1 MLNRQEI
8 LDLLR
13 GTAFDKTEYWVT
25 SGAAMVLYGLRDRTR
40 DIDLGCASPMADRL
54 ERKGYPVEILQD
66 GSRKIVFSDAIELFE
81 TWLEGDVVLLEG
93 LPVVSLDGLLK
104 MKEALGRE
112 KDLEDIRLIKE
123 QLSKC

>member
-1 MLNRQEI
+1 MLNRREI

-40 DIDLGCASPMADRL
+40 DIDLGCASPLADRL
-54 ERKGYPVEILQD
+54 EREGYPVEILQD
-66 GSRKIVFSDAIELFE
+66 GSRKIVFSDTVELFE
-81 TWLEGDVVLLEG
+81 NWLEGDVVLLEG
-93 LPVVSLDGLLK
+93 LPAVSLDGLLK

>member
-13 GTAFDKTEYWVT
+13 ETAFDKMEYWVT
-25 SGAAMVLYGLRDRTR
+25 SGAAMVLYGLRDGTQ
-40 DIDLGCASPMADRL
+40 DIDLGCTSPMADRL
-54 ERKGYPVEILQD
+54 EREGYPVEILQD
-66 GSRKIVFSDAIELFE
+66 GSRKIVFSGTIELFE
-81 TWLEGDVVLLEG
+81 NWLVGDVVFLEG
-93 LPVVSLDGLLK
+93 LPAVSLDGLLK

>member
-8 LDLLR
+8 VGLLR
-13 GTAFDKTEYWVT
+13 ETALDKTAYWVT

-40 DIDLGCASPMADRL
+40 DIDLGCTTSMADRL
-54 ERKGYPVEILQD
+54 EQKGYPAEILQD
-66 GSRKIVFSDAIELFE
+66 GSRKIAVSDRIELFE
-81 TWLEGDVVLLEG
+81 NWLEGGIVLLEG
-93 LPVVSLDGLLK
+93 LPVVSLEGLLR

>member
-40 DIDLGCASPMADRL
+40 DIDLGCASPLADRL
-54 ERKGYPVEILQD
+54 EREGYPVEILQD
-66 GSRKIVFSDAIELFE
+66 GSRKIVFSDTIELFE
-81 TWLEGDVVLLEG
+81 NWLEGDVVLLEG

>member
-13 GTAFDKTEYWVT
+13 EKAFDKTEYWVT
-25 SGAAMVLYGLRDRTR
+25 SGAAMVLYGLKDRTR
-40 DIDLGCASPMADRL
+40 DIDLGCTSPMADCL

-66 GSRKIVFSDAIELFE
+66 GSRKIAYSNTIELFE
-81 TWLEGDVVLLEG
+81 NWLEGDVVFLEG
-93 LPVVSLDGLLK
+93 LPVVSLAGLLK